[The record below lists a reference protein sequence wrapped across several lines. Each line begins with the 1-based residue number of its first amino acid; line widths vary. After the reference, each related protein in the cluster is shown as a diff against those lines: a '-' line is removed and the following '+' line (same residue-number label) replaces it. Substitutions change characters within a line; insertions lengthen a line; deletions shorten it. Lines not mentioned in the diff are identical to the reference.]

1 MDVRRHGTA
10 SARSWASPSG
20 SQAYPLRHG
29 GQGRVLPRRKGG
41 VAPHHAHRR
50 GAQGLPAADGKRRGA
65 YDEAPDTEPEEA
77 ANGAES
83 TDEPDGEDNG
93 QWEARQTSDPS
104 PLDQFTRP
112 CRRNVN
118 DASNF
123 ARLIKYFSGDLVIG
137 LPDPSDSKPAVGRGR
152 SKALPDIYAI
162 DSRGML
168 SSARAGS
175 LLLKTGRLYYAE
187 CYGLEGAERHACADD
202 ARKLGNDGVLE
213 RLCGVAEAAVHDL
226 RDAGA
231 LPRGLV
237 VKCKSEIDCH
247 LNYIGTPK
255 GVLDLR
261 TGHIVPPTEG
271 PARIHRIPPVL
282 CGPHRTQGSDLGQ
295 NGPNSGGQCTGGG
308 AGHST
313 GSLPRNRRQTRLRN
327 RDLPGI
333 PLDRLGRKETRMA
346 RPHSQYP
353 RGSRPRPPKAPCQA
367 ALKTGAQTGRDDPE
381 SSSGPRRPRARARPT
396 SKSLQN
402 ARKQAFQQGKA
413 RQRSRRRSACPRPTG
428 RRRTARKP
436 WPSPPSSPTRTRNAP
451 SKPHRMAMRPVL
463 QAVAALWGK
472 HLP

>member
-1 MDVRRHGTA
+1 MGFRLVGAELEGRALYEVSIGARQIFIDWTHAEAYEGSTKPNRAGEEFDRLANDFDLDRGKVGTLEGLY
-10 SARSWASPSG
+10 SRARSAGWDGKVGDA
-20 SQAYPLRHG
+20 G
-29 GQGRVLPRRKGG
+29 GQGS
-41 VAPHHAHRR
+41 
-50 GAQGLPAADGKRRGA
+50 ADASGQ

-93 QWEARQTSDPS
+93 QGEARQTSDRS
-104 PLDQFTRP
+104 PLDHFTRP

-123 ARLIKYFSGDLVIG
+123 ARLIKYFSGDLVIA

-255 GVLDLR
+255 DVLDLR
-261 TGHIVPPTEG
+261 TGHIVPPAEG
-271 PARIHRIPPVL
+271 PPRIHRIPRVL

-295 NGPNSGGQCTGGG
+295 NGPKMALGIMVVNAQGE
-308 AGHST
+308 A
-313 GSLPRNRRQTRLRN
+313 
-327 RDLPGI
+327 PGI
-333 PLDRLGRKETRMA
+333 RRAAFREIVGKLVSEIAIFLGYLGYLWIGWDRKKQGWHDHIANTCVVRRE
-346 RPHSQYP
+346 RP
-353 RGSRPRPPKAPCQA
+353 A
-367 ALKTGAQTGRDDPE
+367 
-381 SSSGPRRPRARARPT
+381 
-396 SKSLQN
+396 
-402 ARKQAFQQGKA
+402 
-413 RQRSRRRSACPRPTG
+413 RRR
-428 RRRTARKP
+428 
-436 WPSPPSSPTRTRNAP
+436 
-451 SKPHRMAMRPVL
+451 
-463 QAVAALWGK
+463 
-472 HLP
+472 

>member
-1 MDVRRHGTA
+1 M
-10 SARSWASPSG
+10 
-20 SQAYPLRHG
+20 
-29 GQGRVLPRRKGG
+29 
-41 VAPHHAHRR
+41 APHHAHRR

-65 YDEAPDTEPEEA
+65 YDEAPDTEPEKA
-77 ANGAES
+77 ANGTES
-83 TDEPDGEDNG
+83 TDESDGEDNG
-93 QWEARQTSDPS
+93 QGEARQTSDPS
-104 PLDQFTRP
+104 PLDHFTRP

-118 DASNF
+118 AASNF
-123 ARLIKYFSGDLVIG
+123 ARLIKYFSGDLVIA

-175 LLLKTGRLYYAE
+175 LLLKIGRLYYAE

-213 RLCGVAEAAVHDL
+213 RLRGVAEAAVHDL

-261 TGHIVPPTEG
+261 TGHIVPPAEG
-271 PARIHRIPPVL
+271 PARIHRIPRLL
-282 CGPHRTQGSDLGQ
+282 CRPHGTQGSDLGQ
-295 NGPNSGGQCTGGG
+295 NGPWNNGGQCTGGG

-313 GSLPRNRRQTRLRN
+313 GSLPRNRRQISLRN

-346 RPHSQYP
+346 
-353 RGSRPRPPKAPCQA
+353 
-367 ALKTGAQTGRDDPE
+367 
-381 SSSGPRRPRARARPT
+381 
-396 SKSLQN
+396 
-402 ARKQAFQQGKA
+402 
-413 RQRSRRRSACPRPTG
+413 
-428 RRRTARKP
+428 
-436 WPSPPSSPTRTRNAP
+436 
-451 SKPHRMAMRPVL
+451 
-463 QAVAALWGK
+463 
-472 HLP
+472 

>member
-1 MDVRRHGTA
+1 M
-10 SARSWASPSG
+10 
-20 SQAYPLRHG
+20 
-29 GQGRVLPRRKGG
+29 
-41 VAPHHAHRR
+41 APHHAHRR

-93 QWEARQTSDPS
+93 QGEARQTSDPS

-123 ARLIKYFSGDLVIG
+123 ARLIKYFSGDLVIA

-175 LLLKTGRLYYAE
+175 LLLKIGRLYYAE

-261 TGHIVPPTEG
+261 TGHIVPPAEG
-271 PARIHRIPPVL
+271 PARIHRIPIYYVAL
-282 CGPHRTQGSDLGQ
+282 TYVALTGLKGQTLGKMALGIIVVNAQGE
-295 NGPNSGGQCTGGG
+295 
-308 AGHST
+308 A
-313 GSLPRNRRQTRLRN
+313 
-327 RDLPGI
+327 PGI
-333 PLDRLGRKETRMA
+333 RRAAFREIVGKLASEIAIFLGYLWVGWDEKK
-346 RPHSQYP
+346 
-353 RGSRPRPPKAPCQA
+353 RGWHDHIAKTYVVRAP
-367 ALKTGAQTGRDDPE
+367 
-381 SSSGPRRPRARARPT
+381 
-396 SKSLQN
+396 
-402 ARKQAFQQGKA
+402 
-413 RQRSRRRSACPRPTG
+413 G
-428 RRRTARKP
+428 RRE
-436 WPSPPSSPTRTRNAP
+436 
-451 SKPHRMAMRPVL
+451 RP
-463 QAVAALWGK
+463 AK
-472 HLP
+472 RH

>member
-1 MDVRRHGTA
+1 MGFRLVGAELEGRALYEVSIGARQIFIDWTHAEAYEGSTKPNRAGEEFDRLANDFDLDRGKVGTLEGLY
-10 SARSWASPSG
+10 SRARSAGWDGKVGDA
-20 SQAYPLRHG
+20 G
-29 GQGRVLPRRKGG
+29 GQGS
-41 VAPHHAHRR
+41 
-50 GAQGLPAADGKRRGA
+50 ADASGQ
-65 YDEAPDTEPEEA
+65 YDEAPDPEPEEA

-93 QWEARQTSDPS
+93 QGEARQTSDPS

-123 ARLIKYFSGDLVIG
+123 ARLIKYFSGDLVIA

-162 DSRGML
+162 ASRGML

-175 LLLKTGRLYYAE
+175 LLLKTGLLKTGRLYYAE

-255 GVLDLR
+255 DVLDLR
-261 TGHIVPPTEG
+261 TGHIVPPAEG
-271 PARIHRIPPVL
+271 PPRIHRIPRVL
-282 CGPHRTQGSDLGQ
+282 CGPHGTQRSDLGQ
-295 NGPNSGGQCTGGG
+295 NGPWNNGGQCTGGG

-333 PLDRLGRKETRMA
+333 PRIPLDRLGQKETRMA

-353 RGSRPRPPKAPCQA
+353 RGSRPRPPRAPSQA
-367 ALKTGAQTGRDDPE
+367 ALKNGAQTRRADPE
-381 SSSGPRRPRARARPT
+381 FSPF
-396 SKSLQN
+396 
-402 ARKQAFQQGKA
+402 KQG
-413 RQRSRRRSACPRPTG
+413 
-428 RRRTARKP
+428 
-436 WPSPPSSPTRTRNAP
+436 
-451 SKPHRMAMRPVL
+451 
-463 QAVAALWGK
+463 
-472 HLP
+472 